1 LHPSASF
8 APPRLRPLAIYGS
21 SKARDTLWVQQYVS
35 EKEPAKKECGRQD
48 QKRRA
53 MLARNDW
60 LFGCLHV
67 EGSGTKEGVAKYVF
81 ASLLV
86 VVSDR

>member
-1 LHPSASF
+1 MFQKRGLQRKS
-8 APPRLRPLAIYGS
+8 
-21 SKARDTLWVQQYVS
+21 
-35 EKEPAKKECGRQD
+35 GRQD
-48 QKRRA
+48 QKRQA

-81 ASLLV
+81 ASLLL